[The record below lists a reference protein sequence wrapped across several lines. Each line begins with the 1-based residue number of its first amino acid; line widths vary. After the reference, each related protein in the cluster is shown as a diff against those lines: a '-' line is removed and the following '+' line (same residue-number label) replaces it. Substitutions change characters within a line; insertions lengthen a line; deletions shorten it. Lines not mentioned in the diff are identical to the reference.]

1 MLIPVQV
8 NAELFSVRERT
19 SVRLIAAI
27 VSLNSEL
34 REHFSRGAEV
44 VGIPAAGADNL
55 TKVEERMLESG
66 AEVVVATVVFALRNT
81 TSQDA
86 LHAVNTFSSTQFPD
100 TAITAASEDQLD
112 RLRGL
117 SAFAGV
123 ASLAHDNAPARIS
136 DIAQD

>member
-8 NAELFSVRERT
+8 TAELFGVRERT
-19 SVRLIAAI
+19 SVRLIAAV

-55 TKVEERMLESG
+55 TKVEERPGASG
-66 AEVVVATVVFALRNT
+66 ATVVVATVVFALRNS
-81 TSQDA
+81 TSQDV
-86 LHAVNTFSSTQFPD
+86 VNTFSSNQFPH
-100 TAITAASEDQLD
+100 TVISVASEDQLE

-123 ASLAHDNAPARIS
+123 ASLAHDSAPARIS

>member
-8 NAELFSVRERT
+8 NAELFGARERT

-34 REHFSRGAEV
+34 HDHFSRGAEV

-55 TKVEERMLESG
+55 TKVEDRTVESG

-81 TSQDA
+81 TSHDV
-86 LHAVNTFSSTQFPD
+86 LRAVNTFRSAQFPN
-100 TAITAASEDQLD
+100 TAISAASEDQLD

-117 SAFAGV
+117 SAFAGF